1 MRILSLDLLA
11 YGPFTAR
18 TLDFSRGMHGLHLVY
33 GPNEAGK
40 SAALRALISF
50 FYGIHPQTPDNFV
63 HDYDA
68 LRIGARL
75 RLSDGTE
82 HSFIRRKGSRNTLMD
97 EAGST
102 LSESEMVRFLDNV
115 SQETFT
121 RMYGIDSSS
130 LVEGGK
136 KLVQGEG
143 ELGAVLF
150 AAVSGIP
157 EVREIVA
164 GLEKE
169 AAVLFKPTG
178 TTPVINRLISEYREL
193 KKACKGHSLSAVEWS
208 RLEDRIREA
217 VERRDA
223 LSRRVREKTALA
235 NRRRRV
241 HEAFKDAGE
250 LREIQAE
257 LDAMAGTVILPSGFA
272 ARRERAEEKL
282 KEAREAIAADT
293 RELAHVQ
300 EEIAVLSTPDGL
312 LAHRERI
319 TGLFQLSG
327 NYKQACEQLPRLK
340 GNLLEIERSAGRI
353 LRDLH
358 LRAGG
363 SDLGEYCPSIRD
375 RTRIEEL
382 CEAYRDLVT
391 AREHQGEILAKYTA
405 ALAALGDRIQPLPE
419 SRDVSGLED
428 LLNDCRRSGISER
441 GVQSVADRVKSL
453 ETTLSA
459 GMERL
464 GLKGVGFQ
472 DLLSLPLPGKQT
484 VNLFARD
491 FMALQQQITETGNR
505 EKEERLTLSRT
516 IDDIR
521 ALQIQGDIPTED
533 QLARI
538 RERRDFLWGLIRKAW
553 EGGRVDVPE
562 ELWRQEGGTG
572 ADAPEA
578 FERAVAAADEI
589 SDRLR
594 RESDR
599 VARLAR
605 LVAGREG
612 SQRILE
618 EIVLRKQGFEDRME
632 SLLRKW
638 EEIWRPAGIEPGS
651 PEEMSEWLDLAGECL
666 KGCREW
672 SDRSAELEE
681 KTRELR
687 DFKKGLADLLIAAG
701 LQVEG
706 CSLSALDR
714 KADEFL
720 KDQRDADFRRKELED
735 RIREGQ
741 QQVLAQQREL
751 SALCERLDAWKKAW
765 AEALVP
771 VGLDDGATP
780 EQARAVLARFAELAG
795 HARDIEEKSSR
806 VRAIESDNS
815 RFEAS
820 VEELAEDLGREM
832 AGAGHAEYM
841 EQLNRELQEGLE
853 IRERR
858 LALTRKQRDLRKS
871 LEYHRSIVSVNEEE
885 IRALLSEAG
894 CEDPSLLPGREALSA
909 EYREKTGRADELR
922 RIISRSAGGADL
934 DGFLREI
941 AAADADVL
949 PREIAEIQEEI
960 EELERERTE
969 LSQEIGRLDKEREGM
984 AGTSTASRVSQ
995 EMESVLAAIRDAV
1008 QDYARLVLA
1017 VSGIRGSLERY
1028 RRKNQGQ
1035 VLTRAGEF
1043 FRKITLGSLHGLAA
1057 DFDGSDRQVLVGLRN
1072 GSRVPVEAMSEG
1084 TCDQL
1089 FLALRLASLEQRLM
1103 EREPMPLILD
1113 DILVNFDDPRAVQ
1126 TLRILADISNH
1137 TQVILFTHH
1146 RHLCDLAGESIPPD
1160 ILHIQEL

>member
-1 MRILSLDLLA
+1 MKILSLDLLA

-18 TLDFSRGMHGLHLVY
+18 TLDFSRGTHGLHLVY

-82 HSFIRRKGSRNTLMD
+82 RSFIRRKGSRNTLLD
-97 EAGST
+97 ETGST
-102 LSESEMVRFLDNV
+102 LGEPEMARFLDNV

-169 AAVLFKPTG
+169 ASGLFKPTG

-193 KKACKGHSLSAVEWS
+193 KRACKGHSLSAVDWS
-208 RLEDRIREA
+208 RLEDRMCEA

-223 LSRRVREKTALA
+223 FSRRVREKTALA
-235 NRRRRV
+235 NQRRRV
-241 HEAFKDAGE
+241 YEAYKDAGE

-257 LDAMAGTVILPSGFA
+257 LDAMAGTFVLSPGFSS
-272 ARRERAEEKL
+272 RRERAEERL
-282 KEAREAIAADT
+282 KDAGEAIAAGT
-293 RELAHVQ
+293 KELARVQ
-300 EEIAVLSTPDGL
+300 EEIAVLSTPDAL
-312 LAHRERI
+312 LAHRARI

-340 GNLLEIERSAGRI
+340 GNLLEIERSARRI
-353 LRDLH
+353 VRDLH
-358 LRAGG
+358 LPAG
-363 SDLGEYCPSIRD
+363 SDFGEYCPSLRE

-382 CEAYRDLVT
+382 CEAHRDLVA
-391 AREHQGEILAKYTA
+391 ARAHQDEILAKYSS
-405 ALAALGDRIQPLPE
+405 ALAALGDRIRSLPE
-419 SRDVSGLED
+419 PRDVSGLED

-441 GVQSVADRVKSL
+441 GLRSL
-453 ETTLSA
+453 EEQVRALETALST
-459 GMERL
+459 GLDRL
-464 GLKGVGFQ
+464 GLNGVVFQ
-472 DLLSLPLPGKQT
+472 DFLSLPLPGKQT
-484 VNLFARD
+484 VNIFARD
-491 FMALQQQITETGNR
+491 FMALQQQIRETGNR

-538 RERRDFLWGLIRKAW
+538 RERRDFLWNLIRKAW
-553 EGGRVDVPE
+553 EERRDIPE
-562 ELWRQEGGTG
+562 ELWRQEDE
-572 ADAPEA
+572 ADADADASEA
-578 FERAVAAADEI
+578 FERAVAVADDI

-618 EIVLRKQGFEDRME
+618 EIVLRKQGLYDRME
-632 SLLRKW
+632 SLQRKW
-638 EEIWRPAGIEPGS
+638 EEAWRPAGIEPGS
-651 PEEMSEWLDLAGECL
+651 PEEMSEWMDLARESL
-666 KGCREW
+666 KTCREW
-672 SDRSAELEE
+672 SERSVELEG

-687 DFKKGLADLLIAAG
+687 GFKKGLVDLLTAAG

-706 CSLSALDR
+706 CSLSSLDR

-720 KDQRDADFRRKELED
+720 KNQRDADFRKKELEE

-806 VRAIESDNS
+806 VRAIESDNG

-820 VEELAEDLGREM
+820 VEELSGDLGREM

-841 EQLNRELQEGLE
+841 EQLNRELQEGIE

-858 LALTRKQRDLRKS
+858 LALARKQRDLKKS

-885 IRALLSEAG
+885 IRALLIEAG
-894 CEDPSLLPGREALSA
+894 CDDPSLLPGREALSA

-922 RIISRSAGGADL
+922 RIISRSAGGTDL
-934 DGFLREI
+934 DGFLKEI

-960 EELERERTE
+960 EELERERNE
-969 LSQEIGRLDKEREGM
+969 LSQEIGRLEKEREGM
-984 AGTSTASRVSQ
+984 AGTSAASRVSQ

-1008 QDYARLVLA
+1008 QDYARLVMA

-1126 TLRILADISNH
+1126 TLRILADISNR

>member
-18 TLDFSRGMHGLHLVY
+18 TLDFSRGTHGLHLVY

-82 HSFIRRKGSRNTLMD
+82 RSFIRRKGNRNTLLD
-97 EAGST
+97 EAGSA
-102 LSESEMVRFLDNV
+102 LSESEMERFLDNV

-193 KKACKGHSLSAVEWS
+193 KKTCKGHSLSVVEWS
-208 RLEDRIREA
+208 RLEDRMRET
-217 VERRDA
+217 VGRRDA
-223 LSRRVREKTALA
+223 ISRRVREKTALA
-235 NRRRRV
+235 NHRKRV
-241 HEAFKDAGE
+241 YEACKDAGE

-272 ARRERAEEKL
+272 ARRERAEDKL

-293 RELAHVQ
+293 KELERVQ
-300 EEIAVLSTPDGL
+300 EEIAVLSTPEAL
-312 LAHRERI
+312 LAHRARI

-340 GNLLEIERSAGRI
+340 GNLLELERGAGRI
-353 LRDLH
+353 VRDLH
-358 LRAGG
+358 LPAGG
-363 SDLGEYCPSIRD
+363 SDLGEYCLSIRD

-382 CEAYRDLVT
+382 CEVHRDLT
-391 AREHQGEILAKYTA
+391 AAREHQGEILAKYTA
-405 ALAALGDRIQPLPE
+405 DLAALGDRIQSLPE
-419 SRDVSGLED
+419 PRDVSGLED
-428 LLNDCRRSGISER
+428 LLNDCRRSGVSER
-441 GVQSVADRVKSL
+441 GVQSAADRVRAL

-459 GMERL
+459 GMDRL
-464 GLKGVGFQ
+464 GLKGAGFR
-472 DLLSLPLPGKQT
+472 DFLSLPLPGRQT

-491 FMALQQQITETGNR
+491 FTALQQQITEAENR
-505 EKEERLTLSRT
+505 EKEECLTLSRT

-538 RERRDFLWGLIRKAW
+538 RERRDYLWGLIRKAW
-553 EGGRVDVPE
+553 EEKRDIPE
-562 ELWRQEGGTG
+562 NLWRQEGGTE
-572 ADAPEA
+572 ADPPDA
-578 FERAVAAADEI
+578 FERAVATADEI

-612 SQRILE
+612 SRRVLE
-618 EIVLRKQGFEDRME
+618 EIAIKRRELHDRME
-632 SLLRKW
+632 ALQRKW
-638 EEIWRPAGIEPGS
+638 EEAWRPAGIEPGS
-651 PEEMSEWLDLAGECL
+651 PGEMSEWLDLAGECL
-666 KGCREW
+666 KTCREW

-687 DFKKGLADLLIAAG
+687 GFKEGLADLLTTAG
-701 LQVEG
+701 IQVEG
-706 CSLSALDR
+706 CSLSMLDH

-720 KDQRDADFRRKELED
+720 KNQRDADFRRKELEG
-735 RIREGQ
+735 RIREGR
-741 QQVLAQQREL
+741 QQVLAQQREI
-751 SALCERLDAWKKAW
+751 SALCDRLDAWKQAW

-771 VGLDDGATP
+771 VRLDDGATP
-780 EQARAVLARFAELAG
+780 EQVRAVLARFAELAG
-795 HARDIEEKSSR
+795 HAHDIEEKSSR

-815 RFEAS
+815 RFDAS

-858 LALTRKQRDLRKS
+858 LALTRKQRDLMKS
-871 LEYHRSIVSVNEEE
+871 LEYHRNIVSVNEEE

-894 CEDPSLLPGREALSA
+894 CDDLSLLPGREALSA

-934 DGFLREI
+934 DGFLKEI
-941 AAADADVL
+941 AAADADAL
-949 PREIAEIQEEI
+949 PGEIAEIQEEI
-960 EELERERTE
+960 EDLERERTE
-969 LSQEIGRLDKEREGM
+969 LSQEIGRLEKEREGM
-984 AGTSTASRVSQ
+984 AGTSAASRVSQ
-995 EMESVLAAIRDAV
+995 EMESVLAAIKDAV

-1043 FRKITLGSLHGLAA
+1043 FRKLTLESLHGLAA

-1072 GSRVPVEAMSEG
+1072 GSKVPVEAMSEG

-1126 TLRILADISNH
+1126 ALQILADISNS

-1160 ILHIQEL
+1160 ILHMQEL

>member
-1 MRILSLDLLA
+1 MKILSLDLLA

-18 TLDFSRGMHGLHLVY
+18 TLDFSRGTHGLHLVY

-40 SAALRALISF
+40 SAALRALVSF

-63 HDYDA
+63 HDYDT

-82 HSFIRRKGSRNTLMD
+82 RSFIRRKGSRNTLMD

-102 LSESEMVRFLDNV
+102 LSESEMARFLDNV

-121 RMYGIDSSS
+121 RMYGIDSFS

-164 GLEKE
+164 GMEKE
-169 AAVLFKPTG
+169 AAILFKPTG
-178 TTPVINRLISEYREL
+178 TTPAINRLISEYREL
-193 KKACKGHSLSAVEWS
+193 KRACKGHSLSAAEWS
-208 RLEDRIREA
+208 RLEDRMREA

-223 LSRRVREKTALA
+223 LSLRIGGKTALA
-235 NRRRRV
+235 NHRRRV
-241 HEAFKDAGE
+241 YEACKDAGE
-250 LREIQAE
+250 LREIQGE
-257 LDAMAGTVILPSGFA
+257 LDAMAGTVVLASGFA

-282 KEAREAIAADT
+282 KEAREAIVADT
-293 RELAHVQ
+293 KELSRVQ
-300 EEIAVLSTPDGL
+300 EEIALLSTPDAL
-312 LAHRERI
+312 LAHRARI
-319 TGLFQLSG
+319 TGLFQQSG

-353 LRDLH
+353 VRDLH
-358 LRAGG
+358 LPAGR
-363 SDLGEYCPSIRD
+363 SDFGGYCPSLRE

-382 CEAYRDLVT
+382 CEAHRDLTT
-391 AREHQGEILAKYTA
+391 AREHQGGLLAKYAA
-405 ALAALGDRIQPLPE
+405 ALAALGDRLRSLPE

-441 GVQSVADRVKSL
+441 GLRSLAEQVRAL

-459 GMERL
+459 GLDRL
-464 GLKGVGFQ
+464 GLKGAGFQ
-472 DLLSLPLPGKQT
+472 DFRSLPLPGKQT
-484 VNLFARD
+484 VHVFARD
-491 FMALQQQITETGNR
+491 FMALQQQITETDNL

-521 ALQIQGDIPTED
+521 ALEIQGDIPTEG

-553 EGGRVDVPE
+553 EERRDIPE
-562 ELWRQEGGTG
+562 ELWRQEDGAE
-572 ADAPEA
+572 ADAAEA
-578 FERAVAAADEI
+578 FERAVAMADEI

-605 LVAGREG
+605 LVSGREG
-612 SQRILE
+612 SHRVLE
-618 EIVLRKQGFEDRME
+618 EIGLRKQGIEEQRG
-632 SLLRKW
+632 SLQRKW
-638 EEIWRPAGIEPGS
+638 EEAWRPAGIEPGS
-651 PEEMSEWLDLAGECL
+651 PGEMIEWLDLAGECL
-666 KGCREW
+666 KTCREW
-672 SDRSAELEE
+672 SERSAELEV

-687 DFKKGLADLLIAAG
+687 GFKKGLADLLTAAG

-714 KADEFL
+714 KADELL
-720 KDQRDADFRRKELED
+720 KNQRDADFRRKELEE
-735 RIREGQ
+735 RIREEE

-751 SALCERLDAWKKAW
+751 SALSERLDALRKAW

-771 VGLDDGATP
+771 VGLDAGATP

-820 VEELAEDLGREM
+820 VEELAGDLGREM
-832 AGAGHAEYM
+832 AGAGHAAYM

-858 LALTRKQRDLRKS
+858 LALARKQRDLRKS
-871 LEYHRSIVSVNEEE
+871 LEYHRNIVSVNEEE
-885 IRALLSEAG
+885 MRALLSEAR
-894 CEDPSLLPGREALSA
+894 CDDPSLLPGREALSA
-909 EYREKTGRADELR
+909 EYREKAGRANELR

-934 DGFLREI
+934 DGFLKEI
-941 AAADADVL
+941 AAADADML
-949 PREIAEIQEEI
+949 PREIAEMQEEI
-960 EELERERTE
+960 EELERARTE

-995 EMESVLAAIRDAV
+995 EMESVLAGIKDAV
-1008 QDYARLVLA
+1008 QEYARLVLA

-1035 VLTRAGEF
+1035 VLARAGEF

-1057 DFDGSDRQVLVGLRN
+1057 DFDASDRQVLVGLRN

-1089 FLALRLASLEQRLM
+1089 YLALRLASLEQRLT

-1113 DILVNFDDPRAVQ
+1113 DILVNFDEIRAVQ
-1126 TLRILADISNH
+1126 TLQILADISNR

-1146 RHLCDLAGESIPPD
+1146 RHLCDLASESIPSD
-1160 ILHIQEL
+1160 VLHIQEL